1 MMTDPSAAPTIDGQ
15 LPDSPEALQAL
26 LGIQGQSSM
35 ADQMDAESAARAA
48 ADAEKD
54 RQAKLAKDLFS
65 EFTWCREQ
73 KDAYYTPLFNDLYD
87 AYRLQVPDER
97 RSGEWRSKIR
107 VPYAYN
113 AVEDVVP
120 HLMEGTWGGEE
131 PFRLKSPANGALVE
145 AYEKIVNWE
154 IEELIDLENLWED
167 YERQKSIYG
176 TSAMYVGFR
185 NNYRNTK
192 LWTIP
197 KTDPNMIP
205 DDQAPAAPV
214 LISKEIPE
222 YVGPSCEVVDVY
234 DIYPHPRAT
243 PNNMIK
249 IFWVQRYTKRQMQK
263 TGRFKNIDQITDG
276 MSDAGGD
283 DMTAVE
289 RRYRTGQANSS
300 GRYPS
305 EKIFRIVTCYDEIEK
320 KVTSFTYNGH
330 LIVEESDYPFFH
342 DRCPLVFNRYTTL
355 PLEFWGVGPIETSL
369 SLINEGNSIRN
380 QRRDNVNLI
389 VNAMMEVRVEP
400 GNEDLAVAGAG
411 VAPAANDTSSGH
423 SRRVA
428 RRRHVGALYCHGHTL
443 ASFCLSCLARS
454 SAACTL

>member
-192 LWTIP
+192 LWNLALTGSSIPSTI
-197 KTDPNMIP
+197 
-205 DDQAPAAPV
+205 
-214 LISKEIPE
+214 LCS
-222 YVGPSCEVVDVY
+222 
-234 DIYPHPRAT
+234 
-243 PNNMIK
+243 
-249 IFWVQRYTKRQMQK
+249 
-263 TGRFKNIDQITDG
+263 
-276 MSDAGGD
+276 
-283 DMTAVE
+283 
-289 RRYRTGQANSS
+289 RYRDA
-300 GRYPS
+300 
-305 EKIFRIVTCYDEIEK
+305 
-320 KVTSFTYNGH
+320 
-330 LIVEESDYPFFH
+330 
-342 DRCPLVFNRYTTL
+342 
-355 PLEFWGVGPIETSL
+355 ETS
-369 SLINEGNSIRN
+369 S
-380 QRRDNVNLI
+380 QWW
-389 VNAMMEVRVEP
+389 
-400 GNEDLAVAGAG
+400 
-411 VAPAANDTSSGH
+411 
-423 SRRVA
+423 RVA
-428 RRRHVGALYCHGHTL
+428 TMHRKRT
-443 ASFCLSCLARS
+443 
-454 SAACTL
+454 CTFFRVIRTKYVINMPP